1 MRCANEGVA
10 RPLGVG
16 IDSMVS
22 ENQQTS
28 AEIEE
33 LNESWRTVIFA
44 HSSRSISF
52 NLVPKLCM
60 QILRLRCRFDI
71 RLGNGYPK
79 NQLDVGIERKM
90 ADLLDLSMRP

>member
-52 NLVPKLCM
+52 NPAPKLCM
-60 QILRLRCRFDI
+60 QFSGCDAGLTSALVMAILR
-71 RLGNGYPK
+71 
-79 NQLDVGIERKM
+79 VS
-90 ADLLDLSMRP
+90 SMSAWSAKKRTC